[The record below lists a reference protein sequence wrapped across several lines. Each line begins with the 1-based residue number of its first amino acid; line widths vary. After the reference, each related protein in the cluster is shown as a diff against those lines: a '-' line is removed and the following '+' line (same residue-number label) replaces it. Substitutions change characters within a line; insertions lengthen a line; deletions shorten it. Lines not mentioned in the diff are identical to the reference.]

1 MARLDHGDDVPPAE
15 QHVSGDPAKMLE
27 GATAFFTAYR
37 SLVDDIGSGV
47 EKSLEVNKQIAA
59 LYERFLLVDIGTI
72 ALSVTAITSLASRPN
87 AVPTHKYTFVL
98 LIGLAWLLL
107 LPSTFCCRAM
117 ITAAAAGNAKIL
129 HEWRGIATSLNLQ
142 QVARAC
148 LLLSKAIS
156 GTAVVQGEKR
166 DMSAFFSSMAH
177 NLIGV
182 VNEEQQK
189 RLEKAL
195 QPADQSGSVKITGRV
210 AIAFMQLG
218 LIVLCAAAMML
229 VFTIVR

>member
-1 MARLDHGDDVPPAE
+1 
-15 QHVSGDPAKMLE
+15 
-27 GATAFFTAYR
+27 
-37 SLVDDIGSGV
+37 
-47 EKSLEVNKQIAA
+47 
-59 LYERFLLVDIGTI
+59 
-72 ALSVTAITSLASRPN
+72 
-87 AVPTHKYTFVL
+87 
-98 LIGLAWLLL
+98 
-107 LPSTFCCRAM
+107 
-117 ITAAAAGNAKIL
+117 
-129 HEWRGIATSLNLQ
+129 
-142 QVARAC
+142 
-148 LLLSKAIS
+148 
-156 GTAVVQGEKR
+156 
-166 DMSAFFSSMAH
+166 MSAFFSSMAH

>member
-1 MARLDHGDDVPPAE
+1 MTAEE
-15 QHVSGDPAKMLE
+15 QHVSGDPAKTLE
-27 GATAFFTAYR
+27 GVTAFYTAYR
-37 SLVDDIGSGV
+37 TLVEDTGSNV

-59 LYERFLLVDIGTI
+59 LYERFLLIDIGTI

-107 LPSTFCCRAM
+107 LVSTFCCRAM
-117 ITAAAAGNAKIL
+117 MTAVAAANRTIF
-129 HEWRGIATSLNLQ
+129 HEWRGVATAYDLQ

-148 LLLSKAIS
+148 SLLSKAAS
-156 GTAVVQGEKR
+156 GTAIVQGEKR
-166 DMSAFFSSMAH
+166 DISAFFSSMADK
-177 NLIGV
+177 LTGV
-182 VNEEQQK
+182 LNEEQQK

-195 QPADQSGSVKITGRV
+195 QPADQSGFVKTTGTI
-210 AIAFMQLG
+210 AISFMQLG

-229 VFTIVR
+229 VFTIVH